1 MRPSEIYL
9 SVIVPTYNEA
19 ERLPGTLKRFQEYL
33 LAKPFTYEIIVVL
46 DGPTDNTRDVLAT
59 MVYEIKCLKILDRNV
74 NRGKG
79 YTVREGML
87 KASGRVRLF
96 SDADNSTDI
105 SHFDKMQSFLDGG
118 CDLVICSRSSSD
130 APGARQAVPQVWYKR
145 MIGKFGNLFVQLL
158 AVRGIW
164 DTQCGFKAFRDSA
177 AEKIFSQTAID
188 GWGFDIEV
196 LALARALQYR
206 IGIVPAAWIND
217 PRSHVI
223 WGGYLGALW
232 EILKIRWN
240 LVRGHYK
247 DVGLR

>member
-46 DGPTDNTRDVLAT
+46 DGPTDNTRDVLAA